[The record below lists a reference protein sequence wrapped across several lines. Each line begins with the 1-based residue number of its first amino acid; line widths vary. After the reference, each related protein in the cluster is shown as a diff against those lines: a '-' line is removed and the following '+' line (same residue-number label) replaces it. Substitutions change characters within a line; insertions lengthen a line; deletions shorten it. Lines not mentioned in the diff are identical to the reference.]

1 MLHEDFAE
9 IYTNQQQD
17 VIQKAY
23 FGNQCFRI
31 FTACCY
37 AKSPSNNDVRN
48 DNVIVVTESSDHD
61 RGASISCLQKVIH
74 KIEHMYEKAYENVY
88 VRSDGMQSQ
97 FISCYIF
104 KLLASKGP
112 MME

>member
-9 IYTNQQQD
+9 IYKITSKTPYK
-17 VIQKAY
+17 KAY

-37 AKSPSNNDVRN
+37 TKSINNNDVRN

-61 RGASISCLQKVIH
+61 RVASISCLQKVIH
-74 KIEHMYEKAYENVY
+74 KIKHMHKKRTRMFMFGVMEWSHNSY
-88 VRSDGMQSQ
+88 
-97 FISCYIF
+97 
-104 KLLASKGP
+104 LAIYSNY
-112 MME
+112 